1 MRKNTVA
8 PKKPSATDAK
18 LRASTSP
25 LTGEDANLSPIKE
38 EATEEDFSKL
48 PEVQGSS
55 DTQGLTGDSLMEPLN
70 DQQKDFL
77 QSCIDSTRNRL
88 EAEQR
93 DERRFYEEAIARMK
107 EQMDEMREDY
117 NDLRRSRSSPVA
129 EIINQKHAFETPKV
143 QRPQDKAYQ
152 EILSASKTQ
161 FQPPDNTQQQ
171 SFRNYNNETNHEQNE
186 MMKLY
191 DVRMNNLMSSMG
203 HILKYSKKEDTT
215 ELPKFQGSDSQ
226 WPKWYQLLRA
236 YLQAR
241 GWLATFDHP
250 IGPSTNGRPTPD
262 FDTDI
267 NSLIY
272 QKLQAKCFEGTA
284 STYVRMAAEFDG
296 HGAGSHLK
304 KRYNNSSPQ
313 QLESYILLPKDTDT
327 RLAHLCL
334 STSISSK
341 PS

>member
-25 LTGEDANLSPIKE
+25 LAGEDANLSPIKE
-38 EATEEDFSKL
+38 ETTTEDFSTL

-55 DTQGLTGDSLMEPLN
+55 DTQGLTGESLMEPLN

-129 EIINQKHAFETPKV
+129 EITNPKHAFETPKV

-152 EILSASKTQ
+152 EILTASKRQLEHEETTTHSFRPQ
-161 FQPPDNTQQQ
+161 DNNNTQ
-171 SFRNYNNETNHEQNE
+171 QNE
-186 MMKLY
+186 MMKIY
-191 DVRMNNLMSSMG
+191 DIRMNNLMTSMG
-203 HILKYSKKEDTT
+203 SILKYSKKEDTT
-215 ELPKFQGSDSQ
+215 ELPKFQGGDSQ
-226 WPKWYQLLRA
+226 WPK
-236 YLQAR
+236 
-241 GWLATFDHP
+241 
-250 IGPSTNGRPTPD
+250 
-262 FDTDI
+262 
-267 NSLIY
+267 
-272 QKLQAKCFEGTA
+272 
-284 STYVRMAAEFDG
+284 
-296 HGAGSHLK
+296 
-304 KRYNNSSPQ
+304 
-313 QLESYILLPKDTDT
+313 
-327 RLAHLCL
+327 L
-334 STSISSK
+334 STGKMINH
-341 PS
+341 